1 MWWERVR
8 CETAMRARELY
19 AQILGIKS
27 PWEVTEVELDLARDE
42 VRVYLANRSSKR
54 MRCPECNERCPGY
67 DTQERRWRHLD
78 TCQLQTQLI
87 ANVPR
92 VECHQHGVR
101 QIKVPWAEERSRF
114 TALFEALVIDWLQ
127 EASITAVAER
137 LGLTWDQADGIMQRA
152 VRRGLERRVPQL
164 PTHLSVDEKAFGRGQ
179 DYVTIVNDQ
188 EAKTVLYVAD
198 DRTKKDLD
206 TYYEQFSDAE
216 RAGVESV
223 AMDMWDPFIASTRD
237 YIEDADEKICFDKFH
252 IAKYLGD
259 AVKQVWR
266 QEHKT
271 LMGAGDERLKGTKY
285 LWLKHPDNISD
296 ERWHDFADLRH
307 STLKTARAWALKE
320 TAMQLWHYTSRAWA
334 EKAWQRWY
342 SWAIRSRL
350 EPMKR
355 VARMV
360 KRHWDGIITAVVR
373 KVTNASAEGI
383 NSVIQRLKSTACGFR
398 NRERFKNAIY
408 FHLGGLDLYPAGI
421 NR

>member
-1 MWWERVR
+1 
-8 CETAMRARELY
+8 MRDRELY

-27 PWEVTEVELDLARDE
+27 PWEVTEVKLDLAQNE
-42 VRVYLANRSSKR
+42 VRVYLANRSSQR
-54 MRCPECNERCPGY
+54 MRCPECDERSPGY

-78 TCQLQTQLI
+78 TCQLQTKLI
-87 ANVPR
+87 ASVPR
-92 VECHQHGVR
+92 VECPHHGVR
-101 QIKVPWAEERSRF
+101 QVKVPWSEERSRF
-114 TALFEALVIDWLQ
+114 TALFEALVIDWLK

-137 LGLTWDQADGIMQRA
+137 LGLSWDEADGIMQRA
-152 VRRGLERRVPQL
+152 VRRGLERRAPQL
-164 PTHLSVDEKAFGRGQ
+164 PAHLSVDEKAFRRGQ
-179 DYVTIVNDQ
+179 DYVTIVSDQ

-198 DRTKKDLD
+198 DRTKKELD

-223 AMDMWDPFIASTRD
+223 AMDMWEPFIASTRD
-237 YIEDADEKICFDKFH
+237 YIEDADEKVCFDKFH
-252 IAKYLGD
+252 IAKHLGD
-259 AVKQVWR
+259 AVKQVWL
-266 QEHKT
+266 QEHKK
-271 LMGAGDERLKGTKY
+271 LMGEGDARLKGTKY

-320 TAMQLWHYTSRAWA
+320 TAMQLWNYTSRAWA

-342 SWAIRSRL
+342 NWAIRSRL
-350 EPMKR
+350 EPIKR

-383 NSVIQRLKSTACGFR
+383 NSVIEWLKRTARGFR

-421 NR
+421 KR